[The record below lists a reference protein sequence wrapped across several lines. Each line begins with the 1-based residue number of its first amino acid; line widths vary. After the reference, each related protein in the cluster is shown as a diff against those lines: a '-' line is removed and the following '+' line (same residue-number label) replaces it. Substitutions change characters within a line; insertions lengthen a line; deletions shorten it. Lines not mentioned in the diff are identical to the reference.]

1 MLAVAKANSKSTEN
15 VKKPKNAK
23 TINLITSA
31 DSVDLTKNVLQ
42 HDDDESG
49 NDVDNEDNYEEKE
62 EVDTEE
68 EEKKFEKSKP
78 TKAKTAK

>member
-1 MLAVAKANSKSTEN
+1 MVVKTRSNLLDASELLAVAKANSKSTEN

-31 DSVDLTKNVLQ
+31 DSVDLTKNVPQ

-49 NDVDNEDNYEEKE
+49 DDVDDED
-62 EVDTEE
+62 D
-68 EEKKFEKSKP
+68 
-78 TKAKTAK
+78 